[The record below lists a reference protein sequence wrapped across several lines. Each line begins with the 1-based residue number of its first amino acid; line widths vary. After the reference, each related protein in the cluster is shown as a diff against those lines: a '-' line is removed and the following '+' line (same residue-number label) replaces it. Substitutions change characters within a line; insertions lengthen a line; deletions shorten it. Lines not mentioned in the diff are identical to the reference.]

1 MSVKV
6 KEKDYDLVKELSIQY
21 AKSLEL
27 DVIETF
33 DDNQKARIGFYYLG
47 LEITLGIQDVSELS
61 EMIVDTDFQ
70 KKLYGVNNVDLGIDA
85 VHVDE
90 YSNKVSLFSFKYR
103 NEFSQGSTKSPEELR
118 TVAPFIGYLKNK
130 ERFYSDSEIKED
142 SCLSFEKILNILSLD
157 EKDPEFELYMLT
169 NDCAE
174 FDYEDPGINEFIE
187 KYPWIK
193 IKEINLEDLAEH
205 LTLKAEPNNA
215 EVILNKKELLQHD
228 MDGYTTANS
237 YVGKIKLTDLI
248 KITSTDHSLR
258 NKDNIDD
265 ASIVTAQQIDLNV
278 LFENVRGFLGT
289 TKYNH
294 KIIKTLEE
302 EPEKFF
308 LFNNGI
314 TITAKDIVVT
324 KIRMDEFYKIELTDY
339 QIVNGGQTLRSIYY
353 FKDEKEGMVN
363 NLAKASVLVR
373 FFKTG
378 LEDGLVEKVSEY
390 TNSQNAIS
398 GRDLKSVDK
407 IQLDIETRFR
417 VEGLVYLRKMNKVDK
432 ITEKGLQI
440 SMEKLGQLLL
450 AFHGHPEKVSNSK
463 KKIFEE
469 YYKYLFNDNPQFMN
483 NALALTHSYHN
494 IINSYKKLIEKYKY
508 YEQKVFYVV
517 YLNTWLKD
525 NSIEEN
531 IEILEKQLKDFRKG
545 EDVSPARK
553 LLQIKFKENI
563 DKEILKLSNKQP
575 EALVLN
581 KKKK

>member
-1 MSVKV
+1 MSRKP
-6 KEKDYDLVKELSIQY
+6 KEKDYDLVKELSIKY
-21 AKSLEL
+21 AESLKL
-27 DVIETF
+27 DVVKNF

-47 LEITLGIQDVSELS
+47 LEMILGISDFSELS

-70 KKLYGVNNVDLGIDA
+70 KKLNDVNNNDLGIDA
-85 VHVDE
+85 VYVNE
-90 YSNKVSLFSFKYR
+90 SAKKVSLFSFKYR

-130 ERFYSDSEIKED
+130 ERFKLDLEKKED
-142 SCLSFEKILNILSLD
+142 SELSFEKIQDILSFGR
-157 EKDPEFELYMLT
+157 KDPEFELYMIT
-169 NDCAE
+169 NDCAV
-174 FDYEDPGINEFIE
+174 FDNEDAGVNEFIE

-193 IKEINLEDLAEH
+193 IEEINLEDLADH

-215 EVILNKKELLQHD
+215 ELTLNKKELLQHD

-248 KITSTDHSLR
+248 KITSKEHSLR
-258 NKDNIDD
+258 KEDNIDD
-265 ASIVTAQQIDLNV
+265 AEIIKRQQVDLNV
-278 LFENVRGFLGT
+278 LFDNVRGFLGE
-289 TKYNH
+289 TKHND
-294 KIIKTLEE
+294 KILKTLEE

-314 TITAKDIVVT
+314 TITASDIVVS
-324 KIRMDEFYKIELTDY
+324 KIRMDEFYKIQLTDY

-353 FKDEKEGMVN
+353 FKDNKEGMVN

-378 LEDGLVEKVSEY
+378 LEEGLVNKVSEY

-398 GRDLKSVDK
+398 GKDLKSVDK
-407 IQLDIETRFR
+407 IQLDIETRFK

-432 ITEKGLQI
+432 IEEEGLQI

-469 YYKYLFNDNPQFMN
+469 YYNYLFNNNPDFMDN
-483 NALALTHSYHN
+483 AIELTYGYHDIISSYQKVSN
-494 IINSYKKLIEKYKY
+494 EYKY
-508 YEQKVFYVV
+508 YEQKVFYIV
-517 YLNTWLKD
+517 YLNKWLID
-525 NSIEEN
+525 NSTEDN
-531 IEILEKQLKDFRKG
+531 IEIFEKQLEEFRKG

-553 LLQIKFKENI
+553 LLQIGFKEKI
-563 DKEILKLSNKQP
+563 DSEIERISGRKP
-575 EALVLN
+575 IALLLN
-581 KKKK
+581 KRKK

>member
-1 MSVKV
+1 MSRKP
-6 KEKDYDLVKELSIQY
+6 KEKDYDLVKELSIKY
-21 AKSLEL
+21 AESLKL
-27 DVIETF
+27 DVVKNF
-33 DDNQKARIGFYYLG
+33 DDDQKARIGFYYLG
-47 LEITLGIQDVSELS
+47 LEMILGISDFSELS

-70 KKLYGVNNVDLGIDA
+70 KKLNDVNNNDLGIDA
-85 VHVDE
+85 VYVNE
-90 YSNKVSLFSFKYR
+90 SAKKVSLFSFKYR

-130 ERFYSDSEIKED
+130 ERFKLDLEKKED
-142 SCLSFEKILNILSLD
+142 SELSFEKIQDILSFD
-157 EKDPEFELYMLT
+157 RKDPEFELYMIT
-169 NDCAE
+169 NDCAV
-174 FDYEDPGINEFIE
+174 FDNEDAGVNEFIE

-193 IKEINLEDLAEH
+193 IKEINLEDLADH

-215 EVILNKKELLQHD
+215 ELTLNKKELLQHD

-248 KITSTDHSLR
+248 KITSKEHSLR
-258 NKDNIDD
+258 KEDNIDD
-265 ASIVTAQQIDLNV
+265 AEIIKRQQVDLNV
-278 LFENVRGFLGT
+278 LFDNVRGFLGE
-289 TKYNH
+289 TKHND
-294 KIIKTLEE
+294 KILKTLEE

-314 TITAKDIVVT
+314 TITASDIVVS
-324 KIRMDEFYKIELTDY
+324 KIRMDEFYKIQLTDY

-353 FKDEKEGMVN
+353 FKDNKEGMVN

-378 LEDGLVEKVSEY
+378 LEEGLVNKVSEY

-398 GRDLKSVDK
+398 GKDLKSVDK
-407 IQLDIETRFR
+407 IQLDIETRFK

-432 ITEKGLQI
+432 IEEEGLQI

-469 YYKYLFNDNPQFMN
+469 YYNYLFNNNPDFMDN
-483 NALALTHSYHN
+483 AIELTYGYHDIISSYQKVSN
-494 IINSYKKLIEKYKY
+494 EYKY
-508 YEQKVFYVV
+508 YEQKVFYIV
-517 YLNTWLKD
+517 YLNKWLID
-525 NSIEEN
+525 NSTEDN
-531 IEILEKQLKDFRKG
+531 IEIFEKQLEEFRKG

-553 LLQIKFKENI
+553 LLQIGFKEKI
-563 DKEILKLSNKQP
+563 DSEIERISGRKP
-575 EALVLN
+575 IALLLN
-581 KKKK
+581 KRKK

>member
-1 MSVKV
+1 MSNKP
-6 KEKDYDLVKELSIQY
+6 KEKDYDLVKELSIKY
-21 AKSLEL
+21 AESLKL
-27 DVIETF
+27 DVVKKI

-47 LEITLGIQDVSELS
+47 LEMILGISDFPELS

-70 KKLYGVNNVDLGIDA
+70 KKLNDVKNNDLGIDA
-85 VHVDE
+85 VYVNE
-90 YSNKVSLFSFKYR
+90 SAKKVSLFSFKYR

-130 ERFYSDSEIKED
+130 ERFKLDLEKKED
-142 SCLSFEKILNILSLD
+142 SELSFEKIQDILNFD
-157 EKDPEFELYMLT
+157 RKDPEFELYMIT
-169 NDCAE
+169 NDCAV
-174 FDYEDPGINEFIE
+174 FDSDDAGVNEFIE

-215 EVILNKKELLQHD
+215 ELTLNKKEVLQHD

-248 KITSTDHSLR
+248 KITSKEHSLR
-258 NKDNIDD
+258 KEDNIDD
-265 ASIVTAQQIDLNV
+265 AEIIKRQQVDLNV
-278 LFENVRGFLGT
+278 LFDNVRGFLGE
-289 TKYNH
+289 TKYND
-294 KIIKTLEE
+294 KILKTLEE

-314 TITAKDIVVT
+314 TITASDIVVS
-324 KIRMDEFYKIELTDY
+324 KIRMDEFYKIQLTDY

-353 FKDEKEGMVN
+353 FKDNKEGMVN

-378 LEDGLVEKVSEY
+378 LEEGLVNKVSEY

-398 GRDLKSVDK
+398 GKDLKSVDK
-407 IQLDIETRFR
+407 IQLDIETRFK

-432 ITEKGLQI
+432 IEEEGLQI

-469 YYKYLFNDNPQFMN
+469 YYNYLFNDNPQFMD
-483 NALALTHSYHN
+483 NAIVLTCGYHD
-494 IINSYKKLIEKYKY
+494 IINSYQKVSNKYRY
-508 YEQKVFYVV
+508 YEQKVFYIV
-517 YLNTWLKD
+517 YLNKRLND
-525 NSIEEN
+525 NSIEDN
-531 IEILEKQLKDFRKG
+531 IEIFEKQLKEFRKG

-553 LLQIKFKENI
+553 LLQIGFKEKI
-563 DKEILKLSNKQP
+563 DNEIERISGRKP
-575 EALVLN
+575 VALLLN
-581 KKKK
+581 KRKK

>member
-1 MSVKV
+1 MSRKP
-6 KEKDYDLVKELSIQY
+6 KEKDYDLVKELSIKY
-21 AKSLEL
+21 AESLKL
-27 DVIETF
+27 DVVKNF

-47 LEITLGIQDVSELS
+47 LEMILGISDFPELS

-70 KKLYGVNNVDLGIDA
+70 KKLNDVKNNDLGIDA
-85 VHVDE
+85 VYVNE
-90 YSNKVSLFSFKYR
+90 SAKKVSLFSFKYR

-130 ERFYSDSEIKED
+130 DRFKLDLEKKEGSE
-142 SCLSFEKILNILSLD
+142 LSFEKIQDILSFD
-157 EKDPEFELYMLT
+157 RKDPEFELYMIT
-169 NDCAE
+169 NDCAV
-174 FDYEDPGINEFIE
+174 FDNDDAGVNEFIE

-215 EVILNKKELLQHD
+215 ELTLNKKELLQHD

-248 KITSTDHSLR
+248 KITSKEHSLR
-258 NKDNIDD
+258 KEDNIDD
-265 ASIVTAQQIDLNV
+265 AEIIKRQQVDLNV
-278 LFENVRGFLGT
+278 LFDNVRGFLGE
-289 TKYNH
+289 TKHND
-294 KIIKTLEE
+294 KILKTLEE

-314 TITAKDIVVT
+314 TITASDIVVS
-324 KIRMDEFYKIELTDY
+324 KIRMDEFYKIQLTDY

-353 FKDEKEGMVN
+353 FKDNKEGMVN

-378 LEDGLVEKVSEY
+378 LEEGLVNKVSEY

-398 GRDLKSVDK
+398 GKDLKSVDK
-407 IQLDIETRFR
+407 IQLDIETRFK

-432 ITEKGLQI
+432 IEEEGLQI

-469 YYKYLFNDNPQFMN
+469 YYNYLFNDNPDFMD
-483 NALALTHSYHN
+483 NAIGLTYSYHD
-494 IINSYKKLIEKYKY
+494 IISSYQKVSNKYKY
-508 YEQKVFYVV
+508 YEQKVFYIV
-517 YLNTWLKD
+517 YLNTWLID
-525 NSIEEN
+525 NSTEDN
-531 IEILEKQLKDFRKG
+531 IEIFEKQLEEFRKG

-553 LLQIKFKENI
+553 LLQIGFKEKV
-563 DKEILKLSNKQP
+563 DSEIERISGRKP
-575 EALVLN
+575 VALLLN
-581 KKKK
+581 KRKK